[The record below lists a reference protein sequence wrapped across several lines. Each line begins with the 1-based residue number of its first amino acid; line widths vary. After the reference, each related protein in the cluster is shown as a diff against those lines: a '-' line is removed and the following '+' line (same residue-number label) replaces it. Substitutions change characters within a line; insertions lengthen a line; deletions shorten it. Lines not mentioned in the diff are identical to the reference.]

1 LTLVKA
7 AVLRQKSYWMGW
19 PGAAFP
25 ADRYEREYAK
35 KADELGRS
43 VGVDIEFFQP
53 IMDRDDLED
62 FVSEIAS
69 SPADG
74 VLLILL
80 TMNAWEMVDEILEL
94 GLPTVVL
101 APIGTAFTGHLVE
114 RSRRKGVWVVS
125 SLEMDQVA
133 RALTVIDVKTKL
145 SKEKII
151 VFKGDSEEP
160 KEQKIEGLGITVLTV
175 PRYEVVR
182 AYESV
187 EAGPEVDSFV
197 EEYVRSASSI
207 VEPDREDILKAG
219 RMYVAC
225 KTLIDR
231 YGASAIT
238 MDCLGLVGSKM
249 IDTTPCLA
257 FSKLN
262 DEAIPAA
269 CEADID
275 ALLTM
280 ILIKHLYGKPSFM
293 NDPVPETV
301 QNLLVAAHC
310 TSPTRLAGYHSRRER
325 FVLRS
330 HSESAIGVST
340 QVKWREGQRITLA
353 KFQGPGRMIVG
364 SGTVV
369 GNVDTPPAGGCRTSV
384 LVAMDQVKD
393 VRDVRGFHQLLM
405 YGDVRQDLERS
416 CQLLG
421 IETQPM

>member
-207 VEPDREDILKAG
+207 VEPDRDDILKAG
-219 RMYVAC
+219 RM
-225 KTLIDR
+225 
-231 YGASAIT
+231 
-238 MDCLGLVGSKM
+238 
-249 IDTTPCLA
+249 
-257 FSKLN
+257 
-262 DEAIPAA
+262 
-269 CEADID
+269 
-275 ALLTM
+275 
-280 ILIKHLYGKPSFM
+280 
-293 NDPVPETV
+293 
-301 QNLLVAAHC
+301 
-310 TSPTRLAGYHSRRER
+310 
-325 FVLRS
+325 
-330 HSESAIGVST
+330 
-340 QVKWREGQRITLA
+340 
-353 KFQGPGRMIVG
+353 
-364 SGTVV
+364 
-369 GNVDTPPAGGCRTSV
+369 
-384 LVAMDQVKD
+384 
-393 VRDVRGFHQLLM
+393 
-405 YGDVRQDLERS
+405 
-416 CQLLG
+416 
-421 IETQPM
+421 